1 MEELYARLAFSD
13 VKKCLQI
20 NSILKRHFELGSVLS
35 KLEFEQFNDRIHV
48 RKDIICVL
56 FKQNSCS
63 YRLDIYANTSM
74 PLKIMVKE
82 MYENLKDDIL
92 ITIEKNIIEPKISKK
107 FALIDEIEAIQKNR
121 KAEEIVTDRVF
132 LS

>member
-1 MEELYARLAFSD
+1 MTEMEELYARLAFSD

-20 NSILKRHFELGSVLS
+20 NSILNRHFELE
-35 KLEFEQFNDRIHV
+35 KFNDRIHV

-82 MYENLKDDIL
+82 MYGHLKDDIL

-107 FALIDEIEAIQKNR
+107 FALIDEIEAI
-121 KAEEIVTDRVF
+121 
-132 LS
+132 

>member
-1 MEELYARLAFSD
+1 MTEMEELYARLAFSD
-13 VKKCLQI
+13 VKKGLQI
-20 NSILKRHFELGSVLS
+20 NSILNRHFEL
-35 KLEFEQFNDRIHV
+35 EFEKFNDRIHV

-63 YRLDIYANTSM
+63 YRLDIYANTSI

-82 MYENLKDDIL
+82 LYENLKDDIL

-121 KAEEIVTDRVF
+121 KAEEIITDRVF

>member
-1 MEELYARLAFSD
+1 
-13 VKKCLQI
+13 
-20 NSILKRHFELGSVLS
+20 
-35 KLEFEQFNDRIHV
+35 
-48 RKDIICVL
+48 
-56 FKQNSCS
+56 
-63 YRLDIYANTSM
+63 M

-121 KAEEIVTDRVF
+121 KAEEIITDRVF
-132 LS
+132 FS

>member
-1 MEELYARLAFSD
+1 
-13 VKKCLQI
+13 
-20 NSILKRHFELGSVLS
+20 
-35 KLEFEQFNDRIHV
+35 
-48 RKDIICVL
+48 
-56 FKQNSCS
+56 
-63 YRLDIYANTSM
+63 M
-74 PLKIMVKE
+74 PLKIMLKE

-132 LS
+132 LSWNVNALLEYINIEFCSIKNGFQPT

>member
-1 MEELYARLAFSD
+1 
-13 VKKCLQI
+13 
-20 NSILKRHFELGSVLS
+20 
-35 KLEFEQFNDRIHV
+35 
-48 RKDIICVL
+48 
-56 FKQNSCS
+56 
-63 YRLDIYANTSM
+63 
-74 PLKIMVKE
+74 MVKE